1 MAESAVGISFKIEG
15 RAPASSSASA
25 PEPNALVPSV
35 TSEYF
40 EAMGIPVVAGRAFTP
55 ADRAGSAPVAIL
67 NSTAARQYFPNE
79 NPVGKT
85 VRIDG
90 LDSSSAPPR
99 EIVGVVGDTRTL
111 FGPTAQPPGQMYLP
125 FGQRPSSLLVA
136 VLRTAGDPVSI
147 LGAAQAAVHQ
157 VDPMLP
163 ISHAWTMEQRTALF
177 VRQPRFYMTLLGAFA
192 GVALVLASIGI
203 YGVMS
208 YAVSQRQHE
217 LGIRIALGATPRS
230 VLRFVVA
237 QGALLSAAGILVGLA
252 AAIGLSRVIASLL
265 FEVTPTDIATYVT
278 VSVLL
283 TAIALLACAI
293 PARRAARVD
302 PGIVLRGE

>member
-1 MAESAVGISFKIEG
+1 
-15 RAPASSSASA
+15 
-25 PEPNALVPSV
+25 
-35 TSEYF
+35 
-40 EAMGIPVVAGRAFTP
+40 
-55 ADRAGSAPVAIL
+55 VAIL
-67 NSTAARQYFPNE
+67 NSAAARQYVPNE
-79 NPVGKT
+79 HPVGRAI
-85 VRIDG
+85 RIDG
-90 LDSSSAPPR
+90 LDSSSVPPR

-111 FGPTAQPPGQMYLP
+111 FGPTAEPPAQIYLP
-125 FGQRPSSLLVA
+125 LGQRPQSLLIA
-136 VLRTAGDPVSI
+136 VIRTAGDPASI

-163 ISHAWTMEQRTALF
+163 ISHAWTMDERTALF
-177 VRQPRFYMTLLGAFA
+177 VRRPRFYMTLLGAFA

-208 YAVSQRQHE
+208 YAVSQRRRE
-217 LGIRIALGATPRS
+217 LGIRIALGATPRT

-237 QGALLSAAGILVGLA
+237 RGALLSAAGIVVGLA

-265 FEVTPTDIATYVT
+265 FEVTPTDVMTYTT

-283 TAIALLACAI
+283 TAIALLACVI